1 MTQETVNEE
10 AKKLLFEARQL
21 NAKGEYAKA
30 LIIGKAVAFDSL
42 QTRDYDLLSLSYL
55 LLADLEDEEQTR
67 FAFLQGAYE
76 TSRFDHSIY
85 VRTCYHI
92 VFKMLA
98 MDTPQVLR
106 FIEYIISAADGEFSA
121 FLVAV
126 YSKLTGKEYETYGI
140 PPTLAEHIIRFRVKE
155 FPDKTR

>member
-10 AKKLLFEARQL
+10 AKKLLFEARRL

-30 LIIGKAVAFDSL
+30 LLIGKAVAFDSL
-42 QTRDYDLLSLSYL
+42 LTKDDDLLRLAYL

-76 TSRFDHSIY
+76 ISRFDPSVY
-85 VRTCYHI
+85 ARTCYRI
-92 VFKMLA
+92 IFKMLA

-106 FIEYIISAADGEFSA
+106 LIEYIISATDGEFSA

-126 YSKLTGKEYETYGI
+126 HSKLTGKEYDTYGI
-140 PPTLAEHIIRFRVKE
+140 PPTLAEHIIRFSVKD
-155 FPDKTR
+155 FSDKTW